1 MLAPYQIVFRAET
14 RAMRLR
20 DPRGA
25 ASLRYRNRAKIMIT
39 VTILPFLCVS
49 RSPIRFGFC
58 AGINAIRYS
67 VTDHSPTKAESSGC
81 TNHATQSPLMAIIA

>member
-1 MLAPYQIVFRAET
+1 MLPPYRIAFRTET

-39 VTILPFLCVS
+39 VTVLPFLCVS
-49 RSPIRFGFC
+49 RSPIRYGFC
-58 AGINAIRYS
+58 DGVNAIG
-67 VTDHSPTKAESSGC
+67 V
-81 TNHATQSPLMAIIA
+81 

>member
-1 MLAPYQIVFRAET
+1 MLAPYRIAFGAET

-39 VTILPFLCVS
+39 VTVLPFLCVS
-49 RSPIRFGFC
+49 RSPIRYGFC
-58 AGINAIRYS
+58 AGVNAIGYS
-67 VTDHSPTKAESSGC
+67 VTEHSPTKAESSGY
-81 TNHATQSPLMAIIA
+81 TNHATSPLMTIIA